1 MVVGVLAGLGVIIGA
16 LVQWY
21 QFGSSNAFHLP
32 VAILFDYSTTDQNPK
47 LAYLL
52 LACGIVGV
60 ILSFV
65 RGTRWARFVCGA
77 VALGAAIAFAVTVG
91 NEFSST
97 NLSVTDI
104 IGAGPWVTGISGLA
118 LLISPM
124 IGSGPSPSIQ

>member
-1 MVVGVLAGLGVIIGA
+1 
-16 LVQWY
+16 
-21 QFGSSNAFHLP
+21 
-32 VAILFDYSTTDQNPK
+32 
-47 LAYLL
+47 
-52 LACGIVGV
+52 
-60 ILSFV
+60 
-65 RGTRWARFVCGA
+65 

-124 IGSGPSPSIQ
+124 IGSSPSPRIQ